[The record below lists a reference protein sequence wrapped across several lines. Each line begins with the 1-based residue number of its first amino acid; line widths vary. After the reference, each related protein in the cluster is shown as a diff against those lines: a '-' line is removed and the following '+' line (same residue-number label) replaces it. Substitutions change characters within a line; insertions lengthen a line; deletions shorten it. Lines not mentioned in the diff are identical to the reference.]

1 MADKCNIIR
10 DDKGKIQYTEAPNGQ
25 RSMLYDNL
33 ADKLGDKTEALKV
46 WLTTKTELFK
56 NSVINPVISK
66 YKTTLASKIKN
77 DIVSYYKPTL
87 VRTKSMST
95 IFVNR
100 TMSDGFFPSVRYKG
114 EKPNQEIQDTL
125 SEFTN
130 SDKVTTKGQ
139 MISDI
144 KSDIELL
151 KARKEAT
158 AKLTAFEELIT
169 DTVGKGAQNPNLTR
183 LQELALMDI
192 DAETGMFLNSN
203 IEEFNR
209 LMKLA
214 AKGLDR
220 NGNPSELALQPS
232 KTDWSEGINLANF
245 ERIVNTEPSLR
256 PIYDDWKALF
266 DKDIELSLTDTKGL
280 RSYSIEPLQKAVD
293 YLESG
298 DNIEIIDLNRDTRE
312 ASGRLRFKQTGPK
325 TITVDSSLVKEEQQR
340 RGVGTQLYLR
350 LFQYAAQRGMS
361 VESSDKLTAGSEGVW
376 KKLVSMGLAQK
387 EGDIYAFRYNPPV
400 MDSNG
405 EVPMGAILNFVERV
419 SRGEYVPTGMN
430 AQEAF
435 MEFDYYGNRLKNLSE
450 EEMSKLNEVSD
461 KLINELKDS
470 ESPIYKAFQRYI
482 SEHDLVPIDFDVNGW
497 NIESRVDYKSFP
509 KKSPGV
515 DYAPLLRF
523 PEDGELGYTNMVAY
537 DSNLV
542 NKNLEIVDERYEL
555 LNDSEIAN
563 DDKIDPN
570 YVYRG
575 ISEAE
580 LRFIKD
586 NGYIKSNASMNIGP
600 TQADTTS
607 FAQTPN
613 QAFNYASW
621 FSAWYDQ
628 PSFTTR
634 KYVVKVSRKGIELAD
649 TPNNKTSQGELDI
662 ANEVSSEFI
671 EEIYEVRL
679 ARTGAQSIEFMKTLK
694 GNLQEGSRSPG
705 GKAYVIRSLDK
716 PNIKTF
722 EKEMVAELKD
732 MMLGLPVTSSLD
744 LQDRLIKGF
753 YSDGYFNPTRESL
766 EASGLYRSEEITELL
781 TDEQALRNVKDFMYD
796 LEKVDTEVLNDMYA
810 DENYLVVQDGFK
822 NRMGTFI
829 LANPYLIEQKALD
842 ALAGVKD
849 RDAFEDALYE
859 NEALEMLREPYWDN
873 VNTKNDIFYKFKSYT
888 RVAEIEIDE
897 GQMSAKTT
905 NTRAYL
911 DQVLQEPK
919 NDLLESNIEYLL
931 RLDGD
936 VIVENRPAV
945 DKVIKLI
952 QRGMIEMGI
961 DVTNLDNVLQEK
973 SIGEFKSFIG
983 AVGEFIST
991 ESPQSFDKL
1000 VGEYD
1005 TFFNIDDSFKYKA
1018 VEVSESIKPTN
1029 SFYLKTSENNT
1040 KLFKELGLLP
1050 IGKNAYKRLAKNMDL
1065 DALYEKVYAKTI
1077 ENGFNSILPE
1087 EAFSPTGFDADGT
1100 INLSKITNPENKE
1113 AILSDM
1119 RAFVQAQVSEV
1130 YSTADN
1136 VTPQDLELY
1145 ILAFNFVNKS
1155 NNLNKFNEVPSM
1167 DQEMQVFS
1175 EKIDNQVY
1183 LKTDFIADFN
1193 VKMLKSKALNDLE
1206 YQEFFS
1212 NFEISS
1218 MGIELKSNDP
1228 ITLSKI
1234 DKYLDD
1240 NRDLVDYL
1248 RLKKQG
1254 INLIPNNAQV
1264 NSDELFLRNYYS
1276 NYPTALKAFKGNI
1289 TKLSANT
1296 LLADTK
1302 DTFIRTRDGL
1312 FELNQAIG
1320 GKGVYTRLEVN
1331 DSDFKVYDETMSPAE
1346 LDIDISEISA
1356 IETNFDTDAEVNNT
1370 YTQEEKDQIDNEEDN
1385 C

>member
-1 MADKCNIIR
+1 MAGKCNIIR
-10 DDKGKIQYTEAPNGQ
+10 DDKGNIQYTEAPNGQ
-25 RSMLYDNL
+25 RSDLYDSL
-33 ADKLGDKTEALKV
+33 ADKLGDKVEALKV
-46 WLTTKTELFK
+46 WLTTKTEFFK
-56 NSVINPVISK
+56 ESVINPIVSK
-66 YKTTLASKIKN
+66 YKISLANNIKAN
-77 DIVSYYKPTL
+77 IVDYYKPTL
-87 VRTKSMST
+87 VRTKNMKT

-100 TMSDGFFPSVRYKG
+100 TMSDGFLPSVRYKG
-114 EKPNQEIQDTL
+114 EEPTQGIQDTL
-125 SEFTN
+125 SDFTN
-130 SDKVTTKGQ
+130 SDKVTTQ
-139 MISDI
+139 SQIIAAI

-151 KARKEAT
+151 EGRKEVER
-158 AKLTAFEELIT
+158 KIEAFEKLIIP
-169 DTVGKGAQNPNLTR
+169 VLGKSVTQKDLNALEEQ
-183 LQELALMDI
+183 ALMLGDWGT
-192 DAETGMFLNSN
+192 DSVEDLKKAMENA
-203 IEEFNR
+203 
-209 LMKLA
+209 K
-214 AKGLDR
+214 KGLDPE
-220 NGNPSELALQPS
+220 GNPSDLALQPS
-232 KTDWSEGINLANF
+232 QYDWSKGINYANF
-245 ERIVNTEPSLR
+245 ERFVNENPA
-256 PIYDDWKALF
+256 YKGVFDDWVRMQEKST
-266 DKDIELSLTDTKGL
+266 ELTLTDTKGF
-280 RSYSIEPLQKAVD
+280 RSYKVKPLQKALE

-298 DNIEIIDLNRDTRE
+298 DNIEIIDLNKDTRE
-312 ASGRLRFKQTGPK
+312 ASGRIRFKEKGPN
-325 TITVDSSLVKEEQQR
+325 TITVDSSLVKEGQLR

-350 LFQYAAQRGMS
+350 LFQYATKRGMS
-361 VESSDKLTAGSEGVW
+361 VESNDKLTAGSEGVW

-387 EGDIYAFRYNPPV
+387 EGDIYTFKYNPPV
-400 MDSNG
+400 MDTNG
-405 EVPMGAILNFVERV
+405 EVPIGAILNFVERV

-430 AQEAF
+430 AEQAYT
-435 MEFDYYGNRLKNLSE
+435 EFDYYGGRLKA
-450 EEMSKLNEVSD
+450 MSAEDKEKLKQISD
-461 KLINELKDS
+461 KLLRDLQNM
-470 ESPIYKAFQRYI
+470 ESPYYRIFQNYLN
-482 SEHDLVPIDFDVNGW
+482 EQDLIPVSYDENGW
-497 NIESRVDYKSFP
+497 NIEYKVEYKTFP
-509 KKSPGV
+509 KKSSGV
-515 DYAPLLRF
+515 DYTPTRRF
-523 PEDGELGYTNMVAY
+523 TKEEGLGYTGMKAY
-537 DSNLV
+537 DSNIV
-542 NKNLEIVDERYEL
+542 NSNLDIVDDRYKLLDDFEL
-555 LNDSEIAN
+555 AQNTEV
-563 DDKIDPN
+563 DPN

-575 ISEAE
+575 ISEEE
-580 LRFIKD
+580 LKFIKE

-600 TQADTTS
+600 SQANTTS

-628 PSFTTR
+628 PTFNTR

-649 TPNNKTSQGELDI
+649 TENNKTSKGELDV
-662 ANEVSSEFI
+662 ANEVDSKFI
-671 EEIYEVRL
+671 TEVFEVRL
-679 ARTGAQSIEFMKTLK
+679 ARTGAQSIEFLKTLK

-705 GKAYVIRSLDK
+705 GKEYAVRSLDK

-744 LQDRLIKGF
+744 LQDRLIRGF
-753 YSDGYFNPTRESL
+753 YSDGYFNPTRPSL
-766 EASGLYRSEEITELL
+766 EASGLYKSEEITELL

-842 ALAGVKD
+842 ALAGIKD

-859 NEALEMLREPYWDN
+859 NESLEMLREPYWDN
-873 VNTKNDIFYKFKSYT
+873 VGTKNDIFYKFKSYT
-888 RVAEIEIDE
+888 RVAEIEVDE
-897 GQMSAKTT
+897 GQMSAKTS
-905 NTRAYL
+905 NTRTYL

-952 QRGMIEMGI
+952 QKGMIEIGL
-961 DVTNLDNVLQEK
+961 DVTNLDNILQEK

-983 AVGEFIST
+983 AVAEFIST
-991 ESPQSFDKL
+991 ESPQSFDRL

-1005 TFFNIDDSFKYKA
+1005 TFFNVDDSFKYKA
-1018 VEVSESIKPTN
+1018 VEVSESIKQKN

-1050 IGKNAYKRLAKNMDL
+1050 IGKNTYKRLAKNMDL

-1077 ENGFNSILPE
+1077 ENGFNSILPD
-1087 EAFSPTGFDADGT
+1087 EAFSPSGFDEDGT
-1100 INLSKITNPENKE
+1100 INLSKVRDSQNKE
-1113 AILSDM
+1113 AILSDI
-1119 RAFVQAQVSEV
+1119 RAFVQAQVAEV
-1130 YSTADN
+1130 YSTTDN
-1136 VTPQDLELY
+1136 VTPQDVELY
-1145 ILAFNFVNKS
+1145 ILAFNFINKS
-1155 NNLNKFNEVPSM
+1155 NNLNKFNEIPSM
-1167 DQEMQVFS
+1167 KQESGIFGQEIS
-1175 EKIDNQVY
+1175 NQDY
-1183 LKTDFIADFN
+1183 LRTDFIADFN

-1240 NRDLVDYL
+1240 NQDLVDYL

-1254 INLIPNNAQV
+1254 IDLIPSESQV
-1264 NSDELFLRNYYS
+1264 FEDELFLRNYYS
-1276 NYPTALKAFKGNI
+1276 NYPTALKAFKGNV
-1289 TKLSANT
+1289 TKLYANT

-1302 DTFIRTRDGL
+1302 DTFIRTREGL

-1331 DSDFKVYDETMSPAE
+1331 DSEFKVYNQDMSPAE